1 MQLPPLVDGRILR
14 RYQRFLADVELAD
27 GTLVIAHV
35 PNTGRMTGC
44 WEAGAPV
51 QLSHNDDPRRRLAW
65 TLERVDMGQG
75 WIGVHTGRPNAVLA
89 EGIAAGLVPG
99 LAGYSQV
106 RRELTYA
113 PAGRSPGRLD
123 LGLFNGP
130 ALAALVEIKNVTLL
144 AGDRVLFPDAV
155 SERGLKHLALLRT
168 ALGDGYRAVILFA
181 INRAEGHRFA
191 PARAVDPRYADQLR
205 QVVAAGVEPLA
216 IRLRHT
222 AEGIEV
228 CEALP
233 VELD

>member
-27 GTLVIAHV
+27 GTLVTAHV

-51 QLSHNDDPRRRLAW
+51 QLSYNSDPRRRLVW

-89 EGIAAGLVPG
+89 EGIAAGRIPS

-113 PAGRSPGRLD
+113 PAGWAPGRLD
-123 LGLFNGP
+123 IGLFKGP

-155 SERGLKHLALLRT
+155 SERGLKHLTLLRT
-168 ALGDGYRAVILFA
+168 ALGEGYRAVILFA
-181 INRAEGHRFA
+181 INRPEGHRFA
-191 PARAVDPRYADQLR
+191 PARDVDPRYADQLA
-205 QVVAAGVEPLA
+205 QVAAAGVEPLA

-222 AEGIEV
+222 AKGLEV
-228 CEALP
+228 GEALP